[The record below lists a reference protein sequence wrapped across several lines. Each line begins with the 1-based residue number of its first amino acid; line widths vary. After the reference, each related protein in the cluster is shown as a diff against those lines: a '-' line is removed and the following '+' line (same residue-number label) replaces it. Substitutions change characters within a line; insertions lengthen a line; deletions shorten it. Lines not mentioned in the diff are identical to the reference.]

1 MFVRYLYFKVFFL
14 LPILYFYEESQCE
27 AQILKVNC
35 CAPSFLKMVYT
46 HKLSGLVPCGKLVS
60 VPPFYLLNY
69 LYSHDLRIFILYFGF
84 YWVNSNNMLFTLLLK
99 LFQVWLSAI
108 NLIFL
113 CHFHILSSYIYIY
126 IFFADTVILSTFLIS
141 SMKRWS
147 GSIYISSTPAL
158 ESAIVPRSCGS
169 TLKNGVNNQYM
180 GVTFPVTP
188 RLSTFYVTSG
198 DRIWKHTCVY

>member
-1 MFVRYLYFKVFFL
+1 M
-14 LPILYFYEESQCE
+14 
-27 AQILKVNC
+27 
-35 CAPSFLKMVYT
+35 YT
-46 HKLSGLVPCGKLVS
+46 HKLSGFVPCGKLVS

-69 LYSHDLRIFILYFGF
+69 LYSHDLRIFILYFGL

-99 LFQVWLSAI
+99 LLQVWLLSALKVDFSLSLSYT
-108 NLIFL
+108 LI
-113 CHFHILSSYIYIY
+113 IYIY
-126 IFFADTVILSTFLIS
+126 IAAVILSTFLIS
-141 SMKRWS
+141 SMERWS

-188 RLSTFYVTSG
+188 RMSIFYVTSG
-198 DRIWKHTCVY
+198 DRIWKHMCVY